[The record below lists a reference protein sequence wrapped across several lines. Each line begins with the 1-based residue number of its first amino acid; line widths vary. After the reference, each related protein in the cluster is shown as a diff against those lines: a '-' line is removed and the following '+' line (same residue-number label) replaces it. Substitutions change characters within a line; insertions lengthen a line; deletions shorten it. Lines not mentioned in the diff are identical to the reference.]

1 MSLNKDMSSSIPLL
15 STVDIFTKD
24 PPKTPSKSVFFQ
36 TMLRIEERLR
46 DLPYTIMPQTGI

>member
-1 MSLNKDMSSSIPLL
+1 MSSSIPLL